1 MSGGTGTPGS
11 AGGPRFP
18 DELACDVETMD
29 GSTVHL
35 RPIRSD
41 DGDRLAA
48 FHQGLSADSV
58 YHRFFFAHP
67 RLSSGEIERFT
78 NVDYTER
85 LALVAE
91 DGKRL
96 IAVGRYERI
105 PGTAEAEVAFVVA
118 DEAQHRGIGTLLLE
132 HLAAAALRTGI
143 STFVA
148 QTLADNRSMLDVF
161 MKSGFP
167 VSSST
172 DFGTVSV
179 RFPIEPN
186 DDYRAALAARHGR
199 PPAAG
204 VAPDDG
210 ASP

>member
-1 MSGGTGTPGS
+1 
-11 AGGPRFP
+11 
-18 DELACDVETMD
+18 
-29 GSTVHL
+29 
-35 RPIRSD
+35 
-41 DGDRLAA
+41 
-48 FHQGLSADSV
+48 
-58 YHRFFFAHP
+58 
-67 RLSSGEIERFT
+67 
-78 NVDYTER
+78 
-85 LALVAE
+85 
-91 DGKRL
+91 
-96 IAVGRYERI
+96 
-105 PGTAEAEVAFVVA
+105 
-118 DEAQHRGIGTLLLE
+118 
-132 HLAAAALRTGI
+132 
-143 STFVA
+143 
-148 QTLADNRSMLDVF
+148 MLDVF